1 MSHADDASSWPRFG
15 QHDRR
20 FQSKAVVTEV
30 NGVAVRDLNDLIAVA
45 CAVQA
50 TASDGAVAGSVV
62 ARDVQ
67 DDDAPGG
74 SSHETWFQPGL
85 GGGPRVF
92 EWDGARL
99 EWGVRQAGAC
109 AAAGGSERSGR
120 SLLEAA
126 CPVAVVSET

>member
-1 MSHADDASSWPRFG
+1 MGGLS
-15 QHDRR
+15 
-20 FQSKAVVTEV
+20 
-30 NGVAVRDLNDLIAVA
+30 DLMAIA

-50 TASDGAVAGSVV
+50 TADAGAVPGSVV